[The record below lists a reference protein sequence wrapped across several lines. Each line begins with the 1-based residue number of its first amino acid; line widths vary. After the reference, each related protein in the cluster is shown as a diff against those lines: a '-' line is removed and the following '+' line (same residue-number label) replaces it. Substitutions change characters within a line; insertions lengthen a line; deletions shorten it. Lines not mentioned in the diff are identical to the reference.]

1 MHGCG
6 DSAGDICRSVSREKS
21 ATFRR
26 EGSAIGNYFN
36 RKEGFTEPWEQSP
49 WGITVKESSSISMPF
64 TLEDTTYLIYHHEE
78 EAGDAISP
86 LHSRKIDGTCPAL
99 PARPPRPARAS
110 ANAGS

>member
-36 RKEGFTEPWEQSP
+36 RKEGFTEPWEQAGFRPMRSRISSP
-49 WGITVKESSSISMPF
+49 W
-64 TLEDTTYLIYHHEE
+64 
-78 EAGDAISP
+78 
-86 LHSRKIDGTCPAL
+86 
-99 PARPPRPARAS
+99 
-110 ANAGS
+110 

>member
-6 DSAGDICRSVSREKS
+6 DSAGDICRSDSREKS

-26 EGSAIGNYFN
+26 EGIAIGNYFN

-64 TLEDTTYLIYHHEE
+64 TLETLKGKTYLIYHHEG
-78 EAGDAISP
+78 AWDAISP
-86 LHSRKIDGTCPAL
+86 LIL
-99 PARPPRPARAS
+99 E
-110 ANAGS
+110 